1 MVYLEE
7 CELIVRDYLG
17 AGLIYVDESDSNDE
31 SMIIKKFSR
40 SFVLSCITYV
50 YCCNKTDNVIC
61 DTPPIINKD
70 VLPKS
75 SFLAQYLFKI
85 KK

>member
-17 AGLIYVDESDSNDE
+17 AGLIYVDESDSSDVDE

-40 SFVLSCITYV
+40 SFVLNCITYV
-50 YCCNKTDNVIC
+50 YCCNKTDNVIF

-70 VLPKS
+70 VLPKTS
-75 SFLAQYLFKI
+75 
-85 KK
+85 